1 MKQNH
6 NKRSHAWRLFLLQ
19 VSLVVA
25 IFAVGLYIG
34 VFQRDKTL
42 VRRHIL
48 ADARTQI
55 DGIVLTRLWNSMYG
69 GVYVEKRQGVESNP
83 FLTNPD
89 VATRDGRVFTLRN
102 PAIMTR
108 EISLLRPDNGH
119 FAFNLTSLRPLN
131 PNNRTDDFEQAAL
144 LRFETGES
152 EIYAEETRDDRTFFR
167 YMIPLVTTAE
177 CLQCH
182 ATQGYAEGDIRGGIS
197 LTMDITGFRQ
207 AMTSNHILG
216 MCLIAAATAVVL
228 ACFYYFSIRLMRQLK
243 QAQQTLADMAVTD
256 ELTGLANRRRFFERL
271 EEEMDRSLRYGSDL
285 SLIMLDID
293 HFKRVNDTFGHPVGD
308 TVLAEVA
315 RLLTANLRTSDFVAR
330 YGGEEFAVLIPG
342 MDANEAARAAEKL
355 RVVMEVNDLFMDG
368 PSIKVTVSAGVAS
381 LKSLPAARRTRDQ
394 LIRSA
399 DKALYRAKREGRNR
413 VCVHRPEAA
422 IQPSLI

>member
-6 NKRSHAWRLFLLQ
+6 KKRSHAWRLFLLQ

-25 IFAVGLYIG
+25 IFAVVLYIG

-55 DGIVLTRLWNSMYG
+55 DGIILTRLWNSMYG
-69 GVYVEKRQGVESNP
+69 GVYVEKKPGVESNP
-83 FLTNPD
+83 FLTDPD
-89 VATRDGRVFTLRN
+89 VVTRDGRTFTLRN

-108 EISLLRPDNGH
+108 EISKLRPDDNH

-131 PNNRTDDFEQAAL
+131 PGNRADDFERAAL
-144 LRFETGES
+144 LRFEAGES
-152 EIYAEETRDDRTFFR
+152 EAYVEEKRGDRTFFR

-182 ATQGYAEGDIRGGIS
+182 AAQGYAEGDVRGGIS
-197 LTMDITGFRQ
+197 LAMDITAFRQ

-216 MCLIAAATAVVL
+216 LGLIAAATAVVL

-243 QAQQTLADMAVTD
+243 QAQQSLAEMAVTD

-271 EEEMDRSLRYGSDL
+271 EEEMDRALRYGSDL
-285 SLIMLDID
+285 PLIMLDID

-315 RLLTANLRTSDFVAR
+315 RLLTANLRTSDIVAR

-368 PSIKVTVSAGVAS
+368 PSIKVTVSAGVAA

-399 DKALYRAKREGRNR
+399 DQALYRAKGEGRNR
-413 VCVHRPEAA
+413 VCIHRPETAS
-422 IQPSLI
+422 QPSLI

>member
-1 MKQNH
+1 MRQNR
-6 NKRSHAWRLFLLQ
+6 NTRSHAWRLFLLQ

-48 ADARTQI
+48 ADARTQV
-55 DGIVLTRLWNSMYG
+55 DGIVLTRLWNAMYG
-69 GVYVEKRQGVESNP
+69 GVYVEKRQGVASNP
-83 FLTNPD
+83 FLTDPD
-89 VATRDGRVFTLRN
+89 IVTRDGRTFTLRN

-108 EISLLRPDNGH
+108 EISQLRPDNSH
-119 FAFNLTSLRPLN
+119 FAFNLSSLRPLN
-131 PNNRTDDFEQAAL
+131 PENAADDFERAAL
-144 LRFETGES
+144 LRFEAGES
-152 EIYAEETRDDRTFFR
+152 EVYAEETRGDRTFFR
-167 YMIPLVTTAE
+167 YMIPLLTTPG

-182 ATQGYAEGDIRGGIS
+182 AAQGYEAGDVRGGIS
-197 LTMDITGFRQ
+197 LAMDITAFRQ

-216 MCLIAAATAVVL
+216 LGLIAAATAVVL
-228 ACFYYFSIRLMRQLK
+228 ACFYYFSIRLMRQLR
-243 QAQQTLADMAVTD
+243 QAQQSLADMAVTD
-256 ELTGLANRRRFFERL
+256 DLTGLANRRRFFERL
-271 EEEMDRSLRYGSDL
+271 EEEMDRALRYGSDL

-315 RLLTANLRTSDFVAR
+315 RLLTANLRTSDIVAR

-342 MDANEAARAAEKL
+342 VDENEAARAAEKI
-355 RVVMEVNDLFMDG
+355 RVVMEVNDLFLDG
-368 PSIKVTVSAGVAS
+368 PPIKVTVSAGVAA
-381 LKSLPAARRTRDQ
+381 LKSLPAARPTRDQ

-413 VCVHRPEAA
+413 VCVHRPETAS
-422 IQPSLI
+422 QPSLI